1 MNKELEDK
9 LYDPYDDEEYEELE
23 LIKLFHSHQERRFK
37 TDFKLKTEDW
47 LERKVIDCTKDENPL
62 IKTKLREVSVEQ
74 GLAIAEE
81 LFQILNKRG
90 DGIGLAANQ
99 VGIDAQV
106 AVVNVREPLVLIN
119 PKYVARENEIIY
131 GEGCLSF
138 PGHAIR
144 TKRYQDI
151 IISTEQS
158 ESNWYFSGAEENSD
172 GKSGWDKGNMNKDR
186 ENRLL
191 EAVCIQHEIDHLNG
205 ITIFD
210 RKVDI
215 TIKRTEKKIGRNEK
229 VTIEKD
235 GQTKILKYKKAQNLL
250 NQGWVIQ

>member
-1 MNKELEDK
+1 MK
-9 LYDPYDDEEYEELE
+9 
-23 LIKLFHSHQERRFK
+23 
-37 TDFKLKTEDW
+37 
-47 LERKVIDCTKDENPL
+47 KVINCNQNNNPL
-62 IKTKLREVSVEQ
+62 INKKLREVSVEE

-138 PGHAIR
+138 PNRAIR
-144 TKRYQDI
+144 TKRYRDI
-151 IISTEQS
+151 VISTEQS
-158 ESNWYFSGAEENSD
+158 EANWYFSGAEENSD
-172 GKSGWDKGNMNKDR
+172 GKSGWDKGNMKQDQ
-186 ENRLL
+186 ENRIL
-191 EAVCIQHEIDHLNG
+191 ESVCIQHEIDHLNG
-205 ITIFD
+205 ITIHD
-210 RKVDI
+210 RE
-215 TIKRTEKKIGRNEK
+215 IKLEPTRAKKKIGRNDK
-229 VTIEKD
+229 VTIQKD
-235 GQTKILKYKKAQNLL
+235 GQTRVLKYKKAQNFL

>member
-1 MNKELEDK
+1 MKKVINCHVNDNPIINK
-9 LYDPYDDEEYEELE
+9 
-23 LIKLFHSHQERRFK
+23 
-37 TDFKLKTEDW
+37 KLK
-47 LERKVIDCTKDENPL
+47 
-62 IKTKLREVSVEQ
+62 EVSVEE

-81 LFQILNKRG
+81 LFQILNQRG

-144 TKRYQDI
+144 TKRYRDI
-151 IISTEQS
+151 VISTEQS
-158 ESNWYFSGAEENSD
+158 EANWYFSGAEENSD
-172 GKSGWDKGNMNKDR
+172 GKSGWDKGNMKQDQ
-186 ENRLL
+186 ENRIL
-191 EAVCIQHEIDHLNG
+191 ESVCIQHEIDHLNG
-205 ITIFD
+205 ITIHD
-210 RKVDI
+210 RE
-215 TIKRTEKKIGRNEK
+215 IKLEPTRAKKKIGRNDK
-229 VTIEKD
+229 VTIQKD
-235 GQTKILKYKKAQNLL
+235 GQTRVLKYKKAQNFL